1 MEHFII
7 CSVGCRV
14 QYLKLFE
21 YGKFTF
27 PIFIDFSENFDTV
40 DHSILLNQLSKY
52 DIKDKNWYWFKSHG
66 WL

>member
-7 CSVGCRV
+7 CSVGYRV
-14 QYLKLFE
+14 QYLKFFE

-52 DIKDKNWYWFKSHG
+52 DIKDKN
-66 WL
+66 